1 MILGVDPGMNCGWA
15 VVRPRTGLVVDV
27 GLLESDRAVSGIA
40 KSTDWARRIAC
51 QGREL
56 RAVITRHGC
65 TAIAVEQALFH
76 GPPNAVVPQL
86 LCWGDLIGIA
96 VTLEL
101 ALYEVL
107 AKDWQHA
114 ILECEGAIDYELV
127 AKHILAFV
135 ASSSRR
141 SRRAS
146 ARTCTTRSASRCTL
160 RCHTRS
166 ASSERARRHDRGR
179 RDRPRGHAHRRAP
192 VPALR

>member
-1 MILGVDPGMNCGWA
+1 MNCGWA
-15 VVRPRTGLVVDV
+15 VVRPRTGLVVDA

-40 KSTDWARRIAC
+40 KSTDWARRIAG

-56 RAVITRHGC
+56 RAVIARHGC

-135 ASSSRR
+135 AGQVGQQLAAIAPSKRTHVYDAIGVALYAALSHPIRIIGA
-141 SRRAS
+141 RA
-146 ARTCTTRSASRCTL
+146 AA
-160 RCHTRS
+160 
-166 ASSERARRHDRGR
+166 
-179 RDRPRGHAHRRAP
+179 
-192 VPALR
+192 